1 MNLDLSLLSASPME
15 DHEIAESIGEPA
27 IGRIVE
33 AFYRQVQHDDVIGP
47 MYPQDDLQ
55 GAADRLT
62 GFLVF
67 RFGGSQRYLAVR
79 GSPRLRMRHAPFT
92 VDQFARDRWYQLMDR
107 AITESDIPESAA
119 SCMRQ
124 FFEHTATFLINQA
137 AN

>member
-1 MNLDLSLLSASPME
+1 ME
-15 DHEIAESIGEPA
+15 DHEIAQSIGEPA
-27 IGRIVE
+27 IVRIVE

-47 MYPQDDLQ
+47 MYPQDDLR

-67 RFGGSQRYLAVR
+67 RFGGSQKYLEVR
-79 GSPRLRMRHAPFT
+79 GSPRLRIRHAPFT
-92 VDQFARDRWYQLMDR
+92 VDQTARDRWYQLMDQ
-107 AITESDIPESAA
+107 AITEAGVSDAAA

-124 FFEHTATFLINQA
+124 FFQHTATFLINQP